1 MRQYNGIIQD
11 GKLTVRKNEDK
22 AKRERL
28 ILKDTSLHQAYVC
41 LHCEKKKCI
50 GSEKCFAKEEKKC
63 ERRNK
68 AAAVE

>member
-1 MRQYNGIIQD
+1 MKFSREIRST
-11 GKLTVRKNEDK
+11 GKIGTRPIED
-22 AKRERL
+22 RGGHERAV
-28 ILKDTSLHQAYVC
+28 LKDTSLHQAYVC
-41 LHCEKKKCI
+41 LNCEKKKCI